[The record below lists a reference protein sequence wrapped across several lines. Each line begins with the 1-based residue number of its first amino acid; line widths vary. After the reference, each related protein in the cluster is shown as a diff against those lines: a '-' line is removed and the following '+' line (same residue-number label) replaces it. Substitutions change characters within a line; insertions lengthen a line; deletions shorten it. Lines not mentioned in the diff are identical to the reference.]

1 MPVNQKTR
9 TRIVGEL
16 KQFIQVIEDA
26 KKRDISES
34 DTVVIIGDMLASVMG
49 YRKYTEITT
58 EFAIRGTYVDLAI
71 KINGEVWFLIEAK
84 AINTE
89 LKPPHVKQAV
99 DYAANQGIEWVVL
112 TNATRWQVY
121 RVGFGQ
127 PITSTLVLDLDL
139 PSAGHRSD
147 AAIEVFGNLS
157 REAFTKS
164 SMQQVF
170 HHRQATSA
178 YALTALLLAEETL
191 SGMRR
196 ELRRL
201 NPGLRIET
209 DEIAQILKTEVIKR
223 DLVESD
229 EAIKAAASL
238 KKLGSAAA
246 RRKLGGVKER
256 AASSGAPEPGH
267 ARPQEPGGGA

>member
-1 MPVNQKTR
+1 MPVSPKVR
-9 TRIVGEL
+9 GRIQAEL
-16 KQFIQVIEDA
+16 KQFIPVIEDA
-26 KKRDISES
+26 RKRDISES
-34 DTVVIIGDMLASVMG
+34 DTVVIIGDMLAGVMG
-49 YRKYTEITT
+49 YRKYSEITT
-58 EFAIRGTYVDLAI
+58 EFAIRGTYVDLAV
-71 KINGEVWFLIEAK
+71 KVNGEVWFLLEAK
-84 AINTE
+84 AINTD

-112 TNATRWQVY
+112 TNAARWQVY

-139 PSAGHRSD
+139 VSAGHRSE

-170 HHRQATSA
+170 HHRQATSP
-178 YALTALLLAEETL
+178 YALTALLLSEDTL
-191 SGMRR
+191 NGLRR

-201 NPGLRIET
+201 NPGLRIEI
-209 DEIAQILKTEVIKR
+209 DEIKAILQNEIVKR

-229 EAIKAAASL
+229 EADKATASL
-238 KKLGSAAA
+238 KKLGQAAA
-246 RRKLGGVKER
+246 RRKQSAVKEK
-256 AASSGAPEPGH
+256 AENVVLPAEGPGDD
-267 ARPQEPGGGA
+267 A